1 MNYLIL
7 LFTILLSHFSNAQSS
22 STLFVKNK
30 ATDNIKKVYYVG
42 DKVTLIYRN
51 SENKVKGVINE
62 IGESKIMIDS
72 NWYDVAGINAIISN
86 GYMRKLI
93 GIAGM
98 AVGTGIWLK
107 GRSMPIG
114 GEIATDI
121 SRFFV
126 TRGGIL
132 IATTSMI
139 FLTILPKK
147 YKNDKFIFKTY
158 SAP

>member
-1 MNYLIL
+1 
-7 LFTILLSHFSNAQSS
+7 
-22 STLFVKNK
+22 
-30 ATDNIKKVYYVG
+30 
-42 DKVTLIYRN
+42 
-51 SENKVKGVINE
+51 
-62 IGESKIMIDS
+62 
-72 NWYDVAGINAIISN
+72 
-86 GYMRKLI
+86 
-93 GIAGM
+93 M

-126 TRGGIL
+126 TRAGIL

-158 SAP
+158 LAS